1 MEPTDEFSE
10 FDVSEDEIDAM
21 LAAGEPVRIVTP
33 VDMQRS
39 GQLWVAASDAPCTY
53 GASGVSRTLD
63 GAKLTRRADGVVT
76 LL

>member
-33 VDMQRS
+33 LDLQKP
-39 GQLWVAASDAPCTY
+39 GPLWVSVSDAPCTY

-63 GAKLTRRADGVVT
+63 GAKLSRRADGVVT